1 MTPPPLRYLYLVD
14 LETNEAI
21 AICPIDGMD
30 EGQIVAMELQLAEDV
45 GADDPANNLLI
56 RDSATR
62 PLPAHDLAR
71 VWRERKR

>member
-30 EGQIVAMELQLAEDV
+30 EGQVVATEIQLAEDAGV
-45 GADDPANNLLI
+45 DDPANNLAI
-56 RDSATR
+56 RDSAAR
-62 PLPAHDLAR
+62 PLPADDLSR
-71 VWRERKR
+71 VWMQRKR